1 MPKAPSLKVLKKEDF
16 IYASNCTQQLPVS
29 VSNSAV
35 LIAENGGSGTRTVS
49 SESMRDRSPPK
60 NRDNSEDG
68 LQTFFPRKETQRQNY
83 RTRNGKRVTKYQWD
97 VYDFILKIPRGK
109 VTTYKIISECIGGSA
124 RSAGGALRINP
135 FAPYV
140 PCHRVVASNLFIG
153 GFCGQWAGRRS
164 ASRKSEDKEQDQIKR
179 KVGLLKEE
187 GIEVDKKGF
196 LLGQE
201 SVIWRPSSD

>member
-1 MPKAPSLKVLKKEDF
+1 
-16 IYASNCTQQLPVS
+16 
-29 VSNSAV
+29 
-35 LIAENGGSGTRTVS
+35 
-49 SESMRDRSPPK
+49 
-60 NRDNSEDG
+60 
-68 LQTFFPRKETQRQNY
+68 
-83 RTRNGKRVTKYQWD
+83 VTKYQWD

-109 VTTYKIISECIGGSA
+109 VTTYKIISESIGGSA
-124 RSAGGALRINP
+124 RSGGIFTTQLHLTVYPCILSAGGALRINP

-164 ASRKSEDKEQDQIKR
+164 ASQKSEDKEQDQIKR